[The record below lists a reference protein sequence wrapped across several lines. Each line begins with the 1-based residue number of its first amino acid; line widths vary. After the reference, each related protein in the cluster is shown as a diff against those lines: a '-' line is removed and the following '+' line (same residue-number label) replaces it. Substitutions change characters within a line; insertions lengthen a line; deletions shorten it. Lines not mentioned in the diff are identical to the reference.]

1 MKDVILK
8 IIYLCVDEI
17 NDDLETDGKL
27 EKNEL
32 EEIFSA
38 DSKLDSMGLVN
49 FVVSI
54 EEKIQE
60 HFNLNVTLADD
71 KAMSQSRSPF
81 RTIGSLAEYIENIV
95 NIAQ

>member
-17 NDDLETDGKL
+17 NVDLETDGKL

-60 HFNLNVTLADD
+60 HFNLDVTLADD

-81 RTIGSLAEYIENIV
+81 RTIGSLADYIENIV
-95 NIAQ
+95 NKA

>member
-38 DSKLDSMGLVN
+38 NSKLDSMGLVN

-60 HFNLNVTLADD
+60 HFNLDVTLADD

-95 NIAQ
+95 NKA

>member
-17 NDDLETDGKL
+17 NDDLEADGKL

-38 DSKLDSMGLVN
+38 NSKLDSMGLVN

-60 HFNLNVTLADD
+60 HFNLDVTLADD

-81 RTIGSLAEYIENIV
+81 RTIGSLAEYIENII
-95 NIAQ
+95 NKA